1 MLRCIKMCKSDDK
14 PGYVWS
20 DHLSSPD
27 VATRLKRPT
36 RKPAGNRMLSVRSC
50 FGWGL
55 HSLLCYQTSGSLLHC
70 LFTLTLAGGYFLLHF
85 PGSHLHRTLS
95 GILPYEARTFL
106 TCVKHTAAIICP
118 AQTMP
123 NYFTTFFEFVKC
135 FFERADH
142 YYNSRYSSLDAHSQ
156 NRTFRAS
163 LLCNFVLFMNG
174 RPLRP
179 ADLSNLHA
187 SMRFIQ
193 I

>member
-1 MLRCIKMCKSDDK
+1 MTFYCVTEYKNSVYRFLQYTPLWLQSCLSAVKLVFLWILPYHCKTNCLRGFCTRFDQNDK

-106 TCVKHTAAIICP
+106 TC
-118 AQTMP
+118 
-123 NYFTTFFEFVKC
+123 
-135 FFERADH
+135 
-142 YYNSRYSSLDAHSQ
+142 SLSFLQ
-156 NRTFRAS
+156 PRS
-163 LLCNFVLFMNG
+163 LVLLKPCLTILPHF
-174 RPLRP
+174 L
-179 ADLSNLHA
+179 NL
-187 SMRFIQ
+187 
-193 I
+193 

>member
-1 MLRCIKMCKSDDK
+1 MPFVSRWAVHQVLIEEKTTQKPRRHNCLRGFCTRFDQSDK

-106 TCVKHTAAIICP
+106 RRHLSACRPRSFILLHLW
-118 AQTMP
+118 
-123 NYFTTFFEFVKC
+123 
-135 FFERADH
+135 
-142 YYNSRYSSLDAHSQ
+142 NSSIFAW
-156 NRTFRAS
+156 
-163 LLCNFVLFMNG
+163 
-174 RPLRP
+174 
-179 ADLSNLHA
+179 
-187 SMRFIQ
+187 
-193 I
+193 

>member
-1 MLRCIKMCKSDDK
+1 MPFVSRWAVHQVLIEEKTTQKPRRHNCLRGFCTRFDQSDK

-106 TCVKHTAAIICP
+106 TC
-118 AQTMP
+118 
-123 NYFTTFFEFVKC
+123 
-135 FFERADH
+135 
-142 YYNSRYSSLDAHSQ
+142 SLSFLQ
-156 NRTFRAS
+156 PRS
-163 LLCNFVLFMNG
+163 LVLLKPCLTILPHF
-174 RPLRP
+174 L
-179 ADLSNLHA
+179 NL
-187 SMRFIQ
+187 
-193 I
+193 